1 MQQASYALDAEKKVA
16 EERLLE
22 LLKVMHDTYMRE
34 RSGRRHKNFWFGV
47 RNVLRGLFGISPIY
61 PPRRIESADVDSI
74 LYDWFNLASPTLE
87 KEEGRHLPRHTHVI
101 PPPDSEREAMAQQF
115 PVREVIEALKRVRRI
130 NKMLTSFERGFISEG
145 GIKDREWYRH
155 LGVAPGKWLGKFY
168 SSLNVS
174 VLVLILVP

>member
-1 MQQASYALDAEKKVA
+1 MRKSITNLQQASYALDAEKKVA

-22 LLKVMHDTYMRE
+22 LLKGMHDTYMRE

-47 RNVLRGLFGISPIY
+47 RNVLRGLLGISPIY

-168 SSLNVS
+168 T
-174 VLVLILVP
+174 I